1 MSSQPRIAE
10 TEMGFWREFSRM
22 STEGAMYPGRGI
34 LYPVLRI
41 VGDSRVYI
49 QSSDSKI
56 WRSENGGL
64 AIVLASKYEVA
75 ELDRAVEE
83 DRVEVFLRTRWG
95 GSGTNPTSRFL
106 CYLHY
111 PKGRGWE

>member
-10 TEMGFWREFSRM
+10 TAMGFWKEFSRM
-22 STEGAMYPGRGI
+22 SLDGVGYPGRGI

-41 VGDSRVYI
+41 VGDSRVYT
-49 QSSDSKI
+49 QATDTKL

-64 AIVLASKYEVA
+64 SIVLASKCEIS
-75 ELDRAVEE
+75 ELVWAVDE

-95 GSGTNPTSRFL
+95 GSGNNPSSRFL

-111 PKGRGWE
+111 PKARGWE